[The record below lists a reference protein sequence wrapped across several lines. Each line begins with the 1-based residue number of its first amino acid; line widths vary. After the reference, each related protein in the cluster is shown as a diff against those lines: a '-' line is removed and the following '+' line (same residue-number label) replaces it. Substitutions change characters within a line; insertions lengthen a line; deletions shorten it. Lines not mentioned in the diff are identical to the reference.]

1 MGVPAMSLSSWE
13 RQALDSIKD
22 GLARSDPRL
31 AALLGTFTRLASSED
46 MPAQEKIAARARRTV
61 PCSQRKPRQ
70 RGQAGAC
77 ACSRSS
83 LGLIDSQ
90 WAVMLLWLVITVA
103 MITVAVLSNRGA
115 SGGTC
120 TGSWPPICR
129 LGR

>member
-1 MGVPAMSLSSWE
+1 MSLSSWE

-31 AALLGTFTRLASSED
+31 AALLGTFTRLASTED
-46 MPAQEKIAARARRTV
+46 MPAQEKIAASARRTV

-70 RGQAGAC
+70 RGRAGAGAC

-83 LGLIDSQ
+83 LRLIDPQ
-90 WAVMLLWLVITVA
+90 WALMLLWLVITVA

-115 SGGTC
+115 GGGTC

-129 LGR
+129 

>member
-1 MGVPAMSLSSWE
+1 MTLSTWE

-31 AALLGTFTRLASSED
+31 AAQLGTFTRMVSGED
-46 MPAQEKIAARARRTV
+46 MPAQEKIAASARRTI

-70 RGQAGAC
+70 RGRAGAC

-83 LGLIDSQ
+83 LGLVDAQ

-103 MITVAVLSNRGA
+103 VITVALVSNRGGSA
-115 SGGTC
+115 GTC
-120 TGSWPPICR
+120 TESWSTICR
-129 LGR
+129 